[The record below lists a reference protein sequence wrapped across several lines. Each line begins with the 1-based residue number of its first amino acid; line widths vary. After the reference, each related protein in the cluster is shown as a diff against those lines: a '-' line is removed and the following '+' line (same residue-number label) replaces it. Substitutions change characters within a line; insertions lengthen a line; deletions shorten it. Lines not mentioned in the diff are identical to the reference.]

1 MVGCDQE
8 EGQLNLLHGRRTAG
22 VSVDKVGRGIEK
34 TPFSRTLERHKTIA
48 KNEEGGCWVGHLR
61 RVEV

>member
-8 EGQLNLLHGRRTAG
+8 EGQLNLLHGRRAVG
-22 VSVDKVGRGIEK
+22 VSVGRGIEK

-48 KNEEGGCWVGHLR
+48 KNEESGCWVGHLR
-61 RVEV
+61 